1 MYVLRVG
8 SFRVLCCMTHDGS
21 PLPMGGK
28 RGLAF
33 CFLGHWAV
41 IVWSLLAVCEWTHLT
56 FTPSNHCDMP
66 PGKLQLTFC
75 RSKAHKKQLV
85 YTSINQGG
93 LWVRLSS
100 MQIKVACPETFLG
113 FLPAVRADVFRSLYT
128 VTLGDIFILSSKK
141 YVGFTQ
147 TSHVW
152 AHKESDLKASK
163 GKDRLFNAG
172 QRLGKMILWRQFILT
187 TMIHNHG
194 AKRGLSLVCFLL
206 LYKKAIEFFNCTH
219 LLPSLQFS
227 IPTRLSPI
235 QAGDENQT
243 TAPTMI

>member
-41 IVWSLLAVCEWTHLT
+41 IVWSLLAVREWTHLT

-113 FLPAVRADVFRSLYT
+113 FRQFGLMS
-128 VTLGDIFILSSKK
+128 
-141 YVGFTQ
+141 
-147 TSHVW
+147 
-152 AHKESDLKASK
+152 SDLFCTLSHWEISSFSAQKSMLASL
-163 GKDRLFNAG
+163 RHHTSE
-172 QRLGKMILWRQFILT
+172 LT
-187 TMIHNHG
+187 RT
-194 AKRGLSLVCFLL
+194 
-206 LYKKAIEFFNCTH
+206 
-219 LLPSLQFS
+219 
-227 IPTRLSPI
+227 
-235 QAGDENQT
+235 
-243 TAPTMI
+243 